1 MVMDDAPAQI
11 EAEQGPACLLVVDDD
26 PGIRQLVAESLGS
39 HGYQVLS
46 AASAAEMDRVL
57 AREDVDLVILDV
69 MMPGEDGLSACRRL
83 ALAGK
88 PPIIMMSAMG
98 GETDRIVGLEMG
110 ADSYLPKPCS
120 PRELLA
126 HVRAVLRRS
135 HLAARD
141 AAPESRTLLG
151 FAGWTIDMVSREL
164 SDPDGVLINLSDGE
178 FSLLRAFVER
188 PRRVLTRE
196 QLLDAAR
203 GGDSEVFDRAIDVQ
217 VSRLRRKL
225 DRGDQDI
232 IRTVRN
238 EGYMFT
244 APVTR
249 A

>member
-1 MVMDDAPAQI
+1 MVMADVPAQTA
-11 EAEQGPACLLVVDDD
+11 EALPACLLVVDDD
-26 PGIRQLVAESLGS
+26 PGIRQLVADSLGG
-39 HGYQVLS
+39 HGYRVLS

-57 AREDVDLVILDV
+57 AQETVDLVILDV

-83 ALAGK
+83 AQAGK

-126 HVRAVLRRS
+126 HVRAVLRRT
-135 HLAARD
+135 HHVGREAM
-141 AAPESRTLLG
+141 PENRTLLA
-151 FAGWTIDMVSREL
+151 FAGWTLDLISREL

-203 GGDSEVFDRAIDVQ
+203 GGDSDVFDRAIDVQ

-238 EGYMFT
+238 EGYLFVPRVM
-244 APVTR
+244 R